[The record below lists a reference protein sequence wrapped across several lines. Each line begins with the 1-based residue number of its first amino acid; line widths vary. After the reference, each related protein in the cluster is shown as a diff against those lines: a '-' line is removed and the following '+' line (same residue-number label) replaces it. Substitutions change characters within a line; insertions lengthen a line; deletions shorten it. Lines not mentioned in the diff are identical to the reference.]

1 MKTKEQNIR
10 NEQLTRLTNQL
21 QRELFS
27 TPCDRNLKAAKN
39 TLAAINQIVKN
50 ELKIKKV
57 TNDTKN
63 VKQKRYETRTKKT
76 KIKNG

>member
-1 MKTKEQNIR
+1 MSTKEQNI
-10 NEQLTRLTNQL
+10 NKEQLTRLTNQL

-27 TPCDRNLKAAKN
+27 APCNRNLKAAKN

-63 VKQKRYETRTKKT
+63 VK
-76 KIKNG
+76 

>member
-50 ELKIKKV
+50 EL
-57 TNDTKN
+57 TNK
-63 VKQKRYETRTKKT
+63 
-76 KIKNG
+76 

>member
-1 MKTKEQNIR
+1 MRPEQNIS
-10 NEQLTRLTNQL
+10 NKEQLMRLTNQL
-21 QRELFS
+21 RRELFS
-27 TPCDRNLKAAKN
+27 APCNRNLKAAKN

-63 VKQKRYETRTKKT
+63 VK
-76 KIKNG
+76 